1 MSSAGTVCTG
11 PKEKIAWNR
20 FVATGEIDSS
30 SVPSLISGSWIRCR
44 NLGLDPR
51 DQPSEVLL
59 DKVDVERRVVRNR
72 DLLNVALPIITE
84 LQALVKGSGF
94 LTLITDKDGVVLEM
108 LCDQRLRDAGLERN
122 LTVGGVWSEEQA
134 GTSAIA
140 LALRLGHAVQ
150 VVGAQHY
157 FEKDHDLT
165 CSAAPIVSPDGRPAG
180 ILNMSGP
187 SAQAHPHT
195 LGMVVAASKAITNQL
210 RIEEDRRQIWLANQY
225 LKTVLDSISDGLIA
239 IDSSGCIKEINSEAS
254 KILGMEVSQARG
266 RDIQELI
273 GRQSLFKK
281 VVAEGKAVTD
291 VETAM
296 ETGRGYVHC
305 HASAK
310 PITLAN
316 GQVAGVVATL
326 REMKKLQRVVNQ
338 ITGAEAR
345 FTFDD
350 ILGQSSGMQRAIHL
364 AQIAARN
371 TYTVLIQGESGTG
384 KELFA
389 QAIHNAS
396 LAGQPFVAVN
406 CAAIPETLI
415 ESELFGYEGG
425 AFTGASRNGRPGK
438 FELANDGTIF
448 LDEIGEMPLNIQ
460 TVLLR
465 VLQERSVTRIGGLR
479 SIPVNVRVIAATN
492 KDLAVEA
499 PKGNFRQD
507 LFYRLNV
514 FKIDIPPLRERPA
527 DIAVMVEHL
536 VSRISARF
544 GKSVV
549 GVSLPVMRKLQR
561 YCWPGNIR
569 QLENV
574 IERAISLAEGD
585 LLEEQHL
592 PDFLSED
599 LPFSLG
605 VFVPESGTTNMEDVE
620 KRAILQAIRHFGER
634 QKAARSLGISRS
646 TLYRRLKQYKVES
659 AG

>member
-1 MSSAGTVCTG
+1 MLQ
-11 PKEKIAWNR
+11 KEAWNR
-20 FVATGEIDSS
+20 FVATGEIDSV
-30 SVPSLISGSWIRCR
+30 VPPLISQSWVRCKD
-44 NLGLDPR
+44 LGFNPKT
-51 DQPSEVLL
+51 QPNEAILS
-59 DKVDVERRVVRNR
+59 KADVQRRIVQNR
-72 DLLNVALPIITE
+72 DFLTVALPIITE
-84 LQALVKGSGF
+84 LQALVKGSSF
-94 LTLITDKDGVVLEM
+94 LTLITDKDGVILEM
-108 LCDQRLRDAGLERN
+108 LCDQVLRDAGLEKN
-122 LTVGGVWSEEQA
+122 LVLGGVWSEEKA
-134 GTSAIA
+134 GTGGIG
-140 LALRLGHAVQ
+140 LALRLGYAVQ

-165 CSAAPIVSPDGRPAG
+165 CSAAPIFNYDGSLIG
-180 ILNMSGP
+180 ILDMSGP
-187 SAQAHPHT
+187 STEAHLHT

-210 RIEEDRRQIWLANQY
+210 RIEENHRQIWLANQY
-225 LKTVLDSISDGLIA
+225 LKTVIDSISDGVIA
-239 IDSSGCIKEINSEAS
+239 IDSCGRIKEINSEAG
-254 KILGMEVSQARG
+254 KILGMDVSQARG
-266 RDIQELI
+266 RDIQDLV
-273 GRQSLFKK
+273 GKTPLFKK
-281 VVAEGKAVTD
+281 VITDGRAVTD
-291 VETAM
+291 IETVM
-296 ETGRGYVHC
+296 ETGRGYLHC
-305 HASAK
+305 HTSAK
-310 PITLAN
+310 PISHAD
-316 GQVAGVVATL
+316 GQVVGVVATL
-326 REMKKLQRVVNQ
+326 KEMKKLHRVVNQ

-345 FTFDD
+345 FTFAD
-350 ILGQSSGMQRAIHL
+350 ILGQSPGMQRAIHL
-364 AQIAARN
+364 AQVAARN

-396 LAGQPFVAVN
+396 LAGQPFVAIN

-465 VLQERSVTRIGGLR
+465 VLQERCVVRIGGLR

-492 KDLAVEA
+492 KELAVEA

-514 FKIDIPPLRERPA
+514 FKIDIPPLRQRPA
-527 DIAVMVEHL
+527 DVPIMVESL

-549 GVSLPVMRKLQR
+549 GVSIPALRALQR
-561 YCWPGNIR
+561 YSWPGNVR

-585 LLEEQHL
+585 LIEEQHL
-592 PDFLSED
+592 ADFVQED
-599 LPFSLG
+599 ALTADSALASDG
-605 VFVPESGTTNMEDVE
+605 KTLNMEDVE
-620 KRAILQAIRHFGER
+620 KRAIMEALRHFGER

-646 TLYRRLKQYKVES
+646 TLYRRLKHYSLES
-659 AG
+659 VS